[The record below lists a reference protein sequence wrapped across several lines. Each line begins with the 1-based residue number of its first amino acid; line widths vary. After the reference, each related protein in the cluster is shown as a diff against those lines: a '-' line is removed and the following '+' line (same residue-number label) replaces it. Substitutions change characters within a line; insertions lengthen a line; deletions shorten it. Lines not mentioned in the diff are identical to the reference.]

1 MNSFFLIMSIAQGLL
16 TGTLDQKNGVL
27 RVKSVMARD
36 VKAVDIDA
44 LIETLVAWKQ
54 SIGEL
59 TETVK
64 QSSW

>member
-1 MNSFFLIMSIAQGLL
+1 
-16 TGTLDQKNGVL
+16 VL

-36 VKAVDIDA
+36 VKAVDMDD
-44 LIETLVAWKQ
+44 LIETLVNWKQ

-59 TETVK
+59 TDTVK

>member
-1 MNSFFLIMSIAQGLL
+1 ML
-16 TGTLDQKNGVL
+16 TGTLDQKNSVL

-36 VKAVDIDA
+36 VKAVDIDD

-54 SIGEL
+54 SIGDL

-64 QSSW
+64 HSSW